1 MSVQVD
7 PVSAASWLPPLWS
20 NGIPGDSGVPLPNLS
35 TTSSNCWYQSQA
47 DLLSVR
53 MLMSRLESPK
63 WEKEEVR
70 VSSSSSRILYDVP
83 CKVCADF
90 SSGKHYGIFACDGC
104 AGFFKRTIRRG
115 REYPC
120 KNQQSTGSLC
130 KVDKTHRNQCR
141 GCRLRRCLEVGMNRE
156 SVQHERG
163 PRTATIRRQVGELI
177 AERERKAE
185 SNNPT
190 LPNSSFQDMAFNL
203 PFYSFPAP
211 FLPFPSVYS
220 PCKADTSPSS
230 SPPAPLSPPT
240 SSPGYSPL
248 TPPPSLTPLPL
259 TRDQLCEVAAQNLEL
274 ICNWLRTLPPL
285 RSLPP
290 SSQAR
295 AITSSWPH
303 LFLLQCS
310 LQPSSFREEELNL
323 LLSPTCTPMTLTTFR
338 NCLASLRSL
347 NLTPEELPCV
357 KALLLFQ
364 GDSGD
369 SRLFEQAQLGLARA
383 SNANQTPLQSVRF
396 ARILITLR
404 SIEAF
409 NSRFVHSIFF
419 ADTIKDD
426 LEGRE
431 SVLDRVVLA
440 RFLCKCNP
448 EASLAKCSLCVGPAQ
463 PEQSPA

>member
-1 MSVQVD
+1 
-7 PVSAASWLPPLWS
+7 
-20 NGIPGDSGVPLPNLS
+20 
-35 TTSSNCWYQSQA
+35 
-47 DLLSVR
+47 

-130 KVDKTHRNQCR
+130 RVDKTHRNQCR
-141 GCRLRRCLEVGMNRE
+141 GCRLKRCLEVGMNRE

-163 PRTATIRRQVGELI
+163 PRSATIRRQVGELI
-177 AERERKAE
+177 AERERKSE
-185 SNNPT
+185 PTNPS
-190 LPNSSFQDMAFNL
+190 LPITSFQDMPFNL

-211 FLPFPSVYS
+211 FLPFPSIYS
-220 PCKADTSPSS
+220 PSKADTSPSS

-248 TPPPSLTPLPL
+248 TPPPSKSPLE
-259 TRDQLCEVAAQNLEL
+259 TRREQLCGVAAVNLFST
-274 ICNWLRTLPPL
+274 CDWLRTLPPL
-285 RSLPP
+285 RFLTTSC
-290 SSQAR
+290 QAR
-295 AITSSWPH
+295 AISSSWPH

-310 LQPSSFREEELNL
+310 LQPSSFKEEELNL
-323 LLSPTCTPMTLTTFR
+323 LLSQSCTPATLATFR
-338 NCLASLRSL
+338 HCLASLRTL
-347 NLTPEELPCV
+347 DLTADELPCV

-364 GDSGD
+364 GDSGNP
-369 SRLFEQAQLGLARA
+369 RLFEQAQLGLARA
-383 SNANQTPLQSVRF
+383 SNANQSALQSVRF

-409 NSRFVHSIFF
+409 NSQFVHSIFF

-426 LEGRE
+426 PE
-431 SVLDRVVLA
+431 VLDRVVLA
-440 RFLCKCNP
+440 LFHCKCNP
-448 EASLAKCSLCVGPAQ
+448 EMSQAKCNLCVGPSPTFFLQ
-463 PEQSPA
+463 IRMFCFLFPELFSR

>member
-1 MSVQVD
+1 
-7 PVSAASWLPPLWS
+7 
-20 NGIPGDSGVPLPNLS
+20 
-35 TTSSNCWYQSQA
+35 
-47 DLLSVR
+47 

-130 KVDKTHRNQCR
+130 RVDKTHRNQCR

-163 PRTATIRRQVGELI
+163 PRSATIRRQVGELI
-177 AERERKAE
+177 AERERKVE
-185 SNNPT
+185 PNNST
-190 LPNSSFQDMAFNL
+190 LPISSFQDMAFNL

-211 FLPFPSVYS
+211 FLPFPSIYS

-230 SPPAPLSPPT
+230 SPPVPLSPPN

-248 TPPPSLTPLPL
+248 TPPPSQSPVEA
-259 TRDQLCEVAAQNLEL
+259 RREQLCGVAAVNLFST
-274 ICNWLRTLPPL
+274 CDWLRTFPPL
-285 RSLPP
+285 RLLPIACQAKAI
-290 SSQAR
+290 SSA
-295 AITSSWPH
+295 WPH

-310 LQPSSFREEELNL
+310 LQPSSFKEEELSL
-323 LLSPTCTPMTLTTFR
+323 LLSQTCTQTTLATFR
-338 NCLASLRSL
+338 HCLASLRTL

-369 SRLFEQAQLGLARA
+369 PRLFEQAQLGLARA
-383 SNANQTPLQSVRF
+383 SNANQTAIQSVRF

-448 EASLAKCSLCVGPAQ
+448 EASQAKCSLCLGPKAEQPPAQ
-463 PEQSPA
+463 ENMPV

>member
-1 MSVQVD
+1 
-7 PVSAASWLPPLWS
+7 
-20 NGIPGDSGVPLPNLS
+20 
-35 TTSSNCWYQSQA
+35 
-47 DLLSVR
+47 

-383 SNANQTPLQSVRF
+383 SNADQSPLKFVRF
-396 ARILITLR
+396 ARILNTVC
-404 SIEAF
+404 SISIF
-409 NSRFVHSIFF
+409 NSRSVHAIFF
-419 ADTIKDD
+419 ADRIPIHGGD
-426 LEGRE
+426 
-431 SVLDRVVLA
+431 
-440 RFLCKCNP
+440 
-448 EASLAKCSLCVGPAQ
+448 VGVNMDKIVMGMCGIADKPKY
-463 PEQSPA
+463 S